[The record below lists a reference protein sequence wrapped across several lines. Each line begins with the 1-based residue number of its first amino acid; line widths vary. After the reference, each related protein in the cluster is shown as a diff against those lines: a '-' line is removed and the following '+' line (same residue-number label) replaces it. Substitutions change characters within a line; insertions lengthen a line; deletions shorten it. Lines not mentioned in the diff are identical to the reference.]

1 MSRVTDIFGESHV
14 LFVCEGTCE
23 QVVIT
28 KLVESGKLVIPSD
41 CVLDISRTRKASS
54 IQDEYLKYDYEWPV
68 AIARI
73 IDSRGERFELGNLYR
88 DRYPVVNFITHPEI
102 EMLAIVREGKFDEY
116 TRIRKSSF
124 KPSDYC
130 KTVLGMRQIKSEKF
144 LEGYWDAEALV
155 KSIRDYARLTKRGPH
170 EKLLVDLLR
179 ADA

>member
-1 MSRVTDIFGESHV
+1 MKA
-14 LFVCEGTCE
+14 TC
-23 QVVIT
+23 
-28 KLVESGKLVIPSD
+28 
-41 CVLDISRTRKASS
+41 DISRTRKASS

-130 KTVLGMRQIKSEKF
+130 KTVLGMRQIKSEKISRG
-144 LEGYWDAEALV
+144 LLGCGGPCQINKGLCQADQKRASREAACR
-155 KSIRDYARLTKRGPH
+155 SA
-170 EKLLVDLLR
+170 
-179 ADA
+179 